1 MPFAWSQIDNR
12 VLGIWPLR
20 SLLFYF
26 QRVTVTL
33 GFDSVKLLSLDREKW
48 LAREG
53 RSSVSQIPQAWGSW
67 LLLRVPSAEET
78 SKQVGIRACVKL
90 RESEVRKCSQ
100 HLWGEKCCGVGGS
113 QRYSRKKQ
121 KKIRTETVQMN
132 SWREKGLHT
141 QMEPL
146 GAPLCVT
153 APLWGGA
160 GDKGVGVG
168 PSANARDWNRGGQ
181 GSVVLN
187 TMGLR
192 LSPVWVHTQ
201 SAVEWPKQK
210 SEKVTLETDP
220 RLRSSNEVW
229 VYRKWSRG
237 AQRNHRG
244 CKSSGGYLPRKATE
258 HVLAADPALIT
269 VAVTT

>member
-12 VLGIWPLR
+12 VLGIRPLR

-26 QRVTVTL
+26 PRVTVTL

-53 RSSVSQIPQAWGSW
+53 WSSMSQIPQASGSW

-121 KKIRTETVQMN
+121 NKITIEKMQMN

-141 QMEPL
+141 RMEPL
-146 GAPLCVT
+146 GAPLCVMG
-153 APLWGGA
+153 APLRW
-160 GDKGVGVG
+160 
-168 PSANARDWNRGGQ
+168 SWRQRDGH
-181 GSVVLN
+181 GSQCKC
-187 TMGLR
+187 
-192 LSPVWVHTQ
+192 PW
-201 SAVEWPKQK
+201 
-210 SEKVTLETDP
+210 LE
-220 RLRSSNEVW
+220 
-229 VYRKWSRG
+229 
-237 AQRNHRG
+237 
-244 CKSSGGYLPRKATE
+244 
-258 HVLAADPALIT
+258 
-269 VAVTT
+269 